1 MRAHYS
7 APIQSDAGDLQA
19 GATISVYSRLST
31 GGGNGPGTL
40 ITGAVYV
47 DETSAAV
54 MTNPFVTTT
63 GVIDFCLDFPQR
75 VDLGVQLPGQAA
87 VYYPAVD
94 VNVPGL
100 VPAVVTASYAVQLSD
115 QLVLASAAAGN
126 VTLTL
131 PPATAGAEIVFKRT
145 DSSGNTMTIAP
156 QAGQTVDNGASVAL
170 AALGRARLYSDG
182 TAWWII

>member
-7 APIQSDAGDLQA
+7 APVQSDAGDLQA
-19 GATISVYSRLST
+19 GPTVSVFVLGST

-40 ITGAVYV
+40 IAGAVYA
-47 DETSAAV
+47 DETSAGV

-63 GVIDFCLDFPQR
+63 GVIDFYLDFPQR
-75 VDLGVQLPGQAA
+75 VDLGVQLPGRAQ

-94 VNVPGL
+94 VAVPYL
-100 VPAVVTASYAVQLSD
+100 IPAVVTASYPVKLSD

-131 PPATAGAEIVFKRT
+131 PAATAGLQIVFKRT
-145 DSSGNTMTIAP
+145 DSSGSTMTITP
-156 QAGQTVDNGASVAL
+156 QAGQTVDNGASAAL

-182 TAWWII
+182 AAWWII